1 MKRLVFGALLA
12 VVVAGAA
19 RGREEAVRGI
29 NPKLVDFE
37 ASCFDG
43 KYITGDITADYLSHL
58 AVEREAR
65 GQAEADL
72 LEEEKQP
79 G

>member
-1 MKRLVFGALLA
+1 MRAANPRLS
-12 VVVAGAA
+12 
-19 RGREEAVRGI
+19 
-29 NPKLVDFE
+29 NFE

-43 KYITGDITADYLSHL
+43 RYITGDITADYLSHL
-58 AVEREAR
+58 AVERDEAR